1 MPRRAGTPEWYKNAI
16 IYGVDV
22 GTYMDGDG
30 DGVGD
35 FQGLR
40 SRLDYIASLGVTCL
54 WILPC
59 FPTPNRDNGYDI
71 VDYNNVDRRLGT
83 LGDFVAFMNDAAS
96 RGLHVILD
104 LVVHHTSNE
113 HRWFKESCADAESP
127 KRRYYVWTDD
137 PPDDTCAVLMFPDVE
152 DSIWAR
158 DGEAGGWYLHQF
170 YEFQPDLNIEDE
182 NLRDEIR
189 NILGLW
195 IQLGASG
202 FRVDAASHML
212 GTEALQP
219 KTDRQPHE
227 FLRFLRD
234 SAEGMGGSTVLLA
247 EADVE
252 PNELASYFGDGHE
265 MHMLYNFVLD
275 NYLFLA
281 LARESADPVTRA
293 WNLLPDKPGI
303 GQWVNFLRNFDELD
317 LERLDDDERQD
328 VYDAFAPDSSMR
340 IYDRGIRRRMAP
352 MLDGERHRLELAYSL
367 LMSMPG
373 TPLIMYGDEI
383 GMGENLDLDQRMS
396 VRTPMQWSG
405 DHNAGFSAAPEDALT
420 TPVIA
425 DGPFGY
431 QDVNVV
437 KQRRQRDSLLNWFQ
451 RVVQVRRQSPEFG
464 WGDFVALD
472 TGDDAVLAH
481 RCDWDGG
488 TVVAVH
494 NLSGTERHIEIA
506 GRDTLPDPVFEIFT
520 SQDDEAETP
529 DLGNIE
535 LERYGYR
542 WYRCGGIRL

>member
-1 MPRRAGTPEWYKNAI
+1 MPRRGEAPDWYKNAI

-22 GTYMDGDG
+22 GTFMDGDG

-35 FQGLR
+35 FRGLR
-40 SRLDYIASLGVTCL
+40 ARLDYISSLGVTCL

-59 FPTPNRDNGYDI
+59 FPTPNNDNGYDI
-71 VDYNNVDRRLGT
+71 VDYSNVDRRLGT
-83 LGDFVAFMNDAAS
+83 LGDFVAFMRDATS
-96 RGLHVILD
+96 RGLHVMLD
-104 LVVHHTSNE
+104 LVVHHSSNE
-113 HRWFKESCADAESP
+113 HRWFKESRADANSA
-127 KRRYYVWTDD
+127 KRDFYVWTDD
-137 PPDDTCAVLMFPDVE
+137 PPDETCAVLMFPDVE
-152 DSIWAR
+152 ESIWAR
-158 DGEAGGWYLHQF
+158 DDAAGAWYLHQF
-170 YEFQPDLNIEDE
+170 YDFQPDLNIEDSE
-182 NLRDEIR
+182 LRDEIR

-212 GTEALQP
+212 GTEALRP
-219 KTDRQPHE
+219 ETDRQPHE

-234 SAEGMGGSTVLLA
+234 TAEGFDGGTVLLA

-252 PNELASYFGDGHE
+252 PDALVAYFGDGHE

-281 LARESADPVTRA
+281 LARGTAAPVTHA
-293 WNLLPDKPGI
+293 WELLPDKPDT

-328 VYDAFAPDSSMR
+328 VYAAFAPDPDMR
-340 IYDRGIRRRMAP
+340 IYERGIRRRMAP
-352 MLDGERHRLELAYSL
+352 MLGNDRQRLELAYSL

-405 DHNAGFSAAPEDALT
+405 DRNAGFSTAPEDSLA
-420 TPVIA
+420 TPIIA
-425 DGPFGY
+425 EGAFGY
-431 QDVNVV
+431 PKVNVV
-437 KQRRQRDSLLNWFQ
+437 VQRRQRNSLLNWFQ
-451 RVVQVRRQSPEFG
+451 RVVQVRRQSPELG
-464 WGDFVALD
+464 WGDFQPLD
-472 TGDDAVLAH
+472 SGDDAVLAH
-481 RCDWDGG
+481 RCDWEGG
-488 TVVAVH
+488 TIVAVH
-494 NLSGTERHIEIA
+494 NLSDTCRHVEIA
-506 GRDTLPDPVFEIFT
+506 ESDDLHGPVFEIFT
-520 SQDDEAETP
+520 SQEDGADEP
-529 DLGNIE
+529 DLGSID